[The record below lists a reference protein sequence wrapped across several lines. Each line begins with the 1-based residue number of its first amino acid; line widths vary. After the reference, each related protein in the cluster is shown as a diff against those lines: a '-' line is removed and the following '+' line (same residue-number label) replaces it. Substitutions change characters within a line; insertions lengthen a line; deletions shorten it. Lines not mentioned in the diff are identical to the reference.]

1 MTDPNISDLK
11 DEERLKIDIP
21 IEEEA
26 PGAAKAGHT
35 TDLVEEF
42 KRLGRQFGD
51 TVQAAFNSE
60 EARRMETELRA
71 GMRSFADEVAAT
83 WPARR
88 RKAWSVACAG
98 SASSWSGWPTSSR
111 RPSSR
116 RARSNRRPSKKKDE
130 DHTPRTLREG
140 PGKSA
145 LPWPLEPR
153 TFLGLASLA

>member
-71 GMRSFADEVAAT
+71 GMRSFADEVERAFREAKDSPAAT
-83 WPARR
+83 RMKDEATGMKERVESGDMA
-88 RKAWSVACAG
+88 RKAQEGVVSGLRWLSVELERLAIQFTPAQQPP
-98 SASSWSGWPTSSR
+98 SEKQPPT
-111 RPSSR
+111 
-116 RARSNRRPSKKKDE
+116 E
-130 DHTPRTLREG
+130 
-140 PGKSA
+140 
-145 LPWPLEPR
+145 
-153 TFLGLASLA
+153 

>member
-1 MTDPNISDLK
+1 MTDPSINDLK

-71 GMRSFADEVAAT
+71 GMRTFADEVERAFREAKESPAAT
-83 WPARR
+83 RMKEEATGMKDRVESGDMG
-88 RKAWSVACAG
+88 RKAQEGVVSGLRWL
-98 SASSWSGWPTSSR
+98 SAELERLANQFTAAQQPPTEKQ
-111 RPSSR
+111 P
-116 RARSNRRPSKKKDE
+116 PTE
-130 DHTPRTLREG
+130 
-140 PGKSA
+140 
-145 LPWPLEPR
+145 
-153 TFLGLASLA
+153 

>member
-1 MTDPNISDLK
+1 MTDPSINDLK

-51 TVQAAFNSE
+51 TVQAAFNSD

-71 GMRSFADEVAAT
+71 GMRTFADEVERAFREAKDSPAAT
-83 WPARR
+83 RMKEEATGMKDRVESGDMA
-88 RKAWSVACAG
+88 RKAQEGVVSGLRWL
-98 SASSWSGWPTSSR
+98 SAELERLANQFTPAQQPPTEKQ
-111 RPSSR
+111 P
-116 RARSNRRPSKKKDE
+116 PTE
-130 DHTPRTLREG
+130 
-140 PGKSA
+140 
-145 LPWPLEPR
+145 
-153 TFLGLASLA
+153 

>member
-1 MTDPNISDLK
+1 MTDPSINDLK

-51 TVQAAFNSE
+51 TVQAAFNSD

-71 GMRSFADEVAAT
+71 GMRTFADEVERAFREAKESPAAT
-83 WPARR
+83 RMKEEATGMKDRVESGDMG
-88 RKAWSVACAG
+88 RKAQEGVVSGLRWL
-98 SASSWSGWPTSSR
+98 SAELERLANQFTAAQQPPTEKQ
-111 RPSSR
+111 P
-116 RARSNRRPSKKKDE
+116 PTE
-130 DHTPRTLREG
+130 
-140 PGKSA
+140 
-145 LPWPLEPR
+145 
-153 TFLGLASLA
+153 